1 MIITTE
7 EVVDKVQHPSMI
19 KIIIGKLGIE
29 ENFLNL
35 IKYNYKI
42 PIPNI
47 TFNGERYKSFL
58 FRMKKKSRMK
68 TAAAIITSI

>member
-1 MIITTE
+1 MIISTE
-7 EVVDKVQHPSMI
+7 EVVDKVQHPSMV
-19 KIIIGKLGIE
+19 KTIIGKLGIE

-35 IKYNYKI
+35 KKYNYKI

-68 TAAAIITSI
+68 TSATIITSI